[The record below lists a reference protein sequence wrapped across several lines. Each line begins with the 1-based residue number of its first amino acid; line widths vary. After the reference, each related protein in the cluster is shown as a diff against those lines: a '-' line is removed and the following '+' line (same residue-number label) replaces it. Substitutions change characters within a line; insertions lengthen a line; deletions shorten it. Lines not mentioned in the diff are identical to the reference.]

1 MVHQGWL
8 VLFLYKISLRKLPNT
23 STTSNKHVE
32 RKTTTTTTTAKKKHT
47 NQRTPTC
54 KLLVVTYKCSS
65 KKNQTRAI
73 IYIFP
78 DSRPS
83 QHQDH
88 KKTILLSQTLHN
100 CFLFIKDQSKKIEI
114 SKVFNFSFIHSLPVY
129 PKQISFSNC
138 INICKL
144 EGDEKQERFKCGDV
158 VCLKR
163 QILN

>member
-1 MVHQGWL
+1 MQ
-8 VLFLYKISLRKLPNT
+8 T
-23 STTSNKHVE
+23 SCGNLQMFEEKKSNQSH
-32 RKTTTTTTTAKKKHT
+32 H
-47 NQRTPTC
+47 
-54 KLLVVTYKCSS
+54 LH
-65 KKNQTRAI
+65 
-73 IYIFP
+73 FP

-144 EGDEKQERFKCGDV
+144 EVMRSKKD
-158 VCLKR
+158 
-163 QILN
+163 LNVEMLFV